1 MARVCKVTLPISLF
15 HPLFLYFLTRTL
27 TQRHNG
33 LEEYNERKASQHF
46 PFLDYSKSI
55 ANAYLNKL
63 VEDIDA
69 HFYAIISDETEE
81 VGFSVRYF
89 TYFVIFIANFNC
101 LSLQAQVIYGRAWL
115 SIHVIGPQRLY

>member
-1 MARVCKVTLPISLF
+1 M
-15 HPLFLYFLTRTL
+15 
-27 TQRHNG
+27 
-33 LEEYNERKASQHF
+33 EEYNERKASQGF
-46 PFLDYSKSI
+46 PYIDL
-55 ANAYLNKL
+55 ANAYLNL